1 MITSATLAESEISVL
16 NAILPD
22 GIQVRLEAGK
32 LLMEFRSS
40 PASGDPVAL
49 FAYEIAPVPQADFS
63 GPALT
68 ELLEDLAGTVG
79 NLMRGLN
86 DAARDHPFQQ
96 ILQVVNGAVESVRA
110 RRVAGN
116 RFRVLTH
123 EIHSSNLEDWRR

>member
-1 MITSATLAESEISVL
+1 MITSATLTEPEISVI

-22 GIQVRLEAGK
+22 WIQVRLEAGL
-32 LLMEFRSS
+32 LLMEFRS
-40 PASGDPVAL
+40 PPESGDSAAL
-49 FAYEIAPVPQADFS
+49 FSYEIAPAPQAGFS

-68 ELLEDLAGTVG
+68 VLLEDLAATVA

-86 DAARDHPFQQ
+86 DAAQAHPFQQ

-116 RFRVLTH
+116 QFRVLTH
-123 EIHSSNLEDWRR
+123 EIQSSNLEDWRL